1 MDEGLAFG
9 EDWLIKGGGSVSITA
24 AKPSDLAI
32 VVQVRGGSSFGGNAN
47 WEIKEKSGLHTNR
60 GPEYEGHLKWGEG
73 TNRVNIILD
82 GGEIVVNEI

>member
-9 EDWLIKGGGSVSITA
+9 EDWLIKGSGSVNITA

-32 VVQVRGGSSFGGNAN
+32 VVQARGGGSFGGNAN
-47 WEIKEKSGLHTNR
+47 WEIKEKSGLHTNG

-73 TNRVNIILD
+73 TSRVNIILD
-82 GGEIVVNEI
+82 SGEVVVNAI